1 MRYDFSKGNWS
12 MEGLQYAY
20 SCRFTQ
26 NSRFIQREDCIENP
40 ADPDMDYGYSY
51 ITLATEKKWKPGVRL
66 TTHCSFQGLAAPLV
80 VLVKDLF
87 ERDGLASYGDY
98 QEVVLWKNGLNV
110 WNLWLREDGQ
120 VEYHKLVGVHASLEE
135 EKIHELTVDVLE
147 EGFEISM
154 DGQKMYVRDEH
165 IYPEFYLGITGC
177 EGVCRFYDMEVTE
190 LCENSSLRQL

>member
-1 MRYDFSKGNWS
+1 MIPFNVPP
-12 MEGLQYAY
+12 L
-20 SCRFTQ
+20 
-26 NSRFIQREDCIENP
+26 
-40 ADPDMDYGYSY
+40 YG
-51 ITLATEKKWKPGVRL
+51 T
-66 TTHCSFQGLAAPLV
+66 
-80 VLVKDLF
+80 
-87 ERDGLASYGDY
+87 
-98 QEVVLWKNGLNV
+98 
-110 WNLWLREDGQ
+110 
-120 VEYHKLVGVHASLEE
+120 EE